1 MAVRKKF
8 NRALYE
14 AYDAAAKDKLVT
26 LLESNGHTIVNTEE
40 NYYVDVVSQKEDYT
54 YFNEAE
60 VKVAWD
66 GDWPSHW
73 AEIRI
78 PERKQR
84 LLDKYEGVNGVLNF
98 YIFRKDMKQC
108 WRIKDTCLTKESLK
122 EAKGRYIQKGEQF
135 FHIPYTDAELINLQ
149 GET

>member
-1 MAVRKKF
+1 MAVRKPF

-26 LLESNGHTIVNTEE
+26 LLEQKGHTIVNTEE

-60 VKVAWD
+60 VKSQWL
-66 GDWPSHW
+66 GDWPTHW
-73 AEIRI
+73 ADIRI

-84 LLDKYEGVNGVLNF
+84 LLDKYEGTNGVLNF
-98 YIFRKDMKQC
+98 YVFRNDMKQV
-108 WRIKDTCLTKESLK
+108 WRIKDTCLTKESLG
-122 EAKGRYIQKGEQF
+122 EAQGRRIKKGELF
-135 FHIPYTDAELINLQ
+135 FHIPYTKAELVKL
-149 GET
+149 